1 MSDGPTDGGLALA
14 AAAACPGRVL
24 SLPSGTTVVED
35 ADDEV
40 RPS

>member
-14 AAAACPGRVL
+14 AACPGRVL
-24 SLPSGTTVVED
+24 SLPPGTTVVED